1 MLHCT
6 LGNELQEKLRA
17 AEIDHGRSI
26 KEILEMC
33 NMVALRLIFEYS
45 KASIFR
51 EYRVKVCKNLNRR
64 NHLNLTFRFL
74 KQFKV

>member
-6 LGNELQEKLRA
+6 LRNELQEKLRA

-26 KEILEMC
+26 KEILAMC

-64 NHLNLTFRFL
+64 NHLNLTFGFL